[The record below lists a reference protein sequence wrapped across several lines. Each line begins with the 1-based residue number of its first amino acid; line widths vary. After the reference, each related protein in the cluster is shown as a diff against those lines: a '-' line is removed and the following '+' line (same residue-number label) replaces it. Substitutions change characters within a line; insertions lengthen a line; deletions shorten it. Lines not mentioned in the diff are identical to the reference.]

1 MSGGHSL
8 KISPEQAKEMPMVDL
23 AYEILKAAGTPLPY
37 RDLMREIANVKGF
50 TEEEMLRLIAQ
61 LYTEINIDGRFACV
75 GNNTWG
81 LKRWYPVDRSEEL
94 GGAYPRIINDDDE
107 EDDYYAEEET
117 YDREDEYESL
127 DEESEFL
134 ETDTDEAFFPGDE
147 LEEPL
152 EGLADPDIAEEEVG
166 GIGGALDD
174 LGVPELEADLGDEV
188 LDGEDGVDDEANDEA
203 DEETDVLAVDPGET
217 DDEVEPPV
225 EEEPPKKRSRS
236 RK

>member
-1 MSGGHSL
+1 MSGGYSL

-23 AYEILKAAGTPLPY
+23 AYEILKVANTPLPY
-37 RDLMREIANVKGF
+37 RDLMQEIAKIKGF
-50 TEEEMLRLIAQ
+50 SEEETLRLIAQ

-81 LKRWYPVDRSEEL
+81 LKRWYPVDRSEEV
-94 GGAYPRIINDDDE
+94 GGAYPHIINDDDEE

-134 ETDTDEAFFPGDE
+134 PGDEEESFFPGDD

-152 EGLADPDIAEEEVG
+152 DELADSGMEEEVETLEET
-166 GIGGALDD
+166 LDD
-174 LGVPELEADLGDEV
+174 LGVPELDADLE
-188 LDGEDGVDDEANDEA
+188 
-203 DEETDVLAVDPGET
+203 EETLDAAEEQEESEK
-217 DDEVEPPV
+217 DDAEPAA
-225 EEEPPKKRSRS
+225 EEETS
-236 RK
+236 RKRPRGRK